1 MNEYLNEVLRDPST
15 LVMAAI
21 LLILLIM
28 VVVLHRKRK
37 KREFIYEISARD
49 QQLAELDAR
58 LANPEY
64 IARTGPGTV
73 KRYPYETTYFSE
85 ALAQRQFS
93 ANFIG
98 ILVETEMRRERFF
111 TDISAPI
118 EVGRDSSC
126 AITLSD
132 IKLAPRQFVL
142 EMNGDRVGIRNLAPD
157 RTMVLERGDMYHRVR
172 DKAVMLEDGD
182 VIRVGKS
189 RISISFGW

>member
-58 LANPEY
+58 LANPEF
-64 IARTGPGTV
+64 ISRTGPGTV

-98 ILVETEMRRERFF
+98 ILVETEMRRVEHLCVPER
-111 TDISAPI
+111 
-118 EVGRDSSC
+118 EHGRD
-126 AITLSD
+126 
-132 IKLAPRQFVL
+132 QQ
-142 EMNGDRVGIRNLAPD
+142 RNAAGL
-157 RTMVLERGDMYHRVR
+157 
-172 DKAVMLEDGD
+172 
-182 VIRVGKS
+182 
-189 RISISFGW
+189 